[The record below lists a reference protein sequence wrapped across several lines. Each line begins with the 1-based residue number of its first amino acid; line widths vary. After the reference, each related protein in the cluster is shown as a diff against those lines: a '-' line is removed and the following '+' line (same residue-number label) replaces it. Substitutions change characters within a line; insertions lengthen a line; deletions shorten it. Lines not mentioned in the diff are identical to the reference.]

1 MGHHPKWNSFEP
13 MTMGELVLSDKYIN
27 PTCIN
32 EYRVR
37 SKKLLYDPYL
47 DCQKLNMDHD
57 KALVIFHAQR
67 VYF

>member
-1 MGHHPKWNSFEP
+1 

-37 SKKLLYDPYL
+37 SKKLLYDSYL